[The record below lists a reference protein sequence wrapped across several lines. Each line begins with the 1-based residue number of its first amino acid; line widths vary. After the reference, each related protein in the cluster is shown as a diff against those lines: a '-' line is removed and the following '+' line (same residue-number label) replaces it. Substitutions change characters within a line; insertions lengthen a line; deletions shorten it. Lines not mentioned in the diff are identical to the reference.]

1 MPDPMKIDIKIE
13 KEEASRS
20 IDQLFSKL
28 KSIGEPVKAIKSVLE
43 KLGMD
48 TVFNTANKV
57 ITEPIRASSSAIMT
71 LACKSCWYFIFV

>member
-57 ITEPIRASSSAIMT
+57 ITETKEKFGEKARD
-71 LACKSCWYFIFV
+71 IFML